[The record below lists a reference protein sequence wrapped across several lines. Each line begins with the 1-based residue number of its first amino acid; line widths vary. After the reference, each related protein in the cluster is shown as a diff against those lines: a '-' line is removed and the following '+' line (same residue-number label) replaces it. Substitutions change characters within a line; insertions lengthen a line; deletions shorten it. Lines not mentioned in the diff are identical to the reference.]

1 MLRKSIKYFIVLSIN
16 ALVLWLL
23 MLIWTDRVELI
34 LCYDIRN
41 WEGLKILAF
50 SFLCIIGVGGV
61 LTYCKNKNITEP
73 YQKMK
78 ITAIVC
84 VGICSYLYAT
94 YLYKTANNRLFYWGL
109 RSEIAKKMD
118 DKGVLGG
125 YSSSAKNLNFR
136 EYQEIKT
143 TANLPDISEQASHI
157 SYNRREDLFLPDYYF
172 TLSYDLPKSI
182 KRDTFHE
189 GVEGD
194 YSESQTVTFFEG
206 KQRVEYNISEQ

>member
-1 MLRKSIKYFIVLSIN
+1 MLEKSIKYFIVLGIN

-23 MLIWTDRVELI
+23 MLIWTDRIELI

-78 ITAIVC
+78 ITAVVC
-84 VGICSYLYAT
+84 VGICSYLYVT
-94 YLYKTANNRLFYWGL
+94 YLYKIANNLVLCSAL
-109 RSEIAKKMD
+109 RSAIVKKMD
-118 DKGVLGG
+118 DKGMLNG

-143 TANLPDISEQASHI
+143 TANLPDISEQASRI
-157 SYNRREDLFLPDYYF
+157 TYSRSEDNFMPDYYF
-172 TLSYDLPKSI
+172 SLSYDLPKSI
-182 KRDTFHE
+182 KIDTFHE
-189 GVEGD
+189 GTEED
-194 YSESQTVTFFEG
+194 YSRSQTVTFFAD
-206 KQRVEYNISEQ
+206 KQRVDYKVSEQ